1 MITGRE
7 GACGLMPAGEGLL
20 QWWFDVPW
28 SPTDGLPATPLAD
41 LRRRF
46 GRWASPVPEV
56 LAAASEDDLG
66 FFRHHWN
73 KVRQVW
79 GEGRITLV
87 GDAAH
92 MMPPTLGQAPT
103 RPSRTRGYSAASS
116 PATAT
121 IRQYACAPT
130 RRPATRT
137 YLWFPGWPGAI
148 LPTGVSRRYLA
159 GCSPKRSRPP
169 CSPATATAL
178 PRRPRNPCD
187 RSPAR
192 HRTSRR
198 LPRPDD
204 SNHDKGDFRHA

>member
-28 SPTDGLPATPLAD
+28 SPTDRLPATPLAD

-66 FFRHHWN
+66 FFGHHWN

-92 MMPPTLGQAPT
+92 MMPPTLGQGANQT
-103 RPSRTRGYSAASS
+103 LEDAWVLGRELASDGDD
-116 PATAT
+116 PAVRLRAYEKARYPR
-121 IRQYACAPT
+121 IS
-130 RRPATRT
+130 
-137 YLWFPGWPGAI
+137 L
-148 LPTGVSRRYLA
+148 VSRLA
-159 GCSPKRSRPP
+159 R
-169 CSPATATAL
+169 
-178 PRRPRNPCD
+178 RNPANW
-187 RSPAR
+187 RIPPLLGRLLPETSQTTMLAR
-192 HRTSRR
+192 YSNR
-198 LPRPDD
+198 LTAQAAQ
-204 SNHDKGDFRHA
+204 SL